1 MPRRKNDSPF
11 PGSNTLLV
19 LAMLEDADKYGYQ
32 IIRELECRSD
42 QTFSMNEGTLYPIL
56 HSLEERGEVRSYERE
71 STAGRLRRYYQ
82 LTRQGV
88 KTLARCRRE
97 WEKFCKSF
105 GKVVGGE
112 ACVTKGAHQPVSG
125 PRMRPSSLAAVP
137 RTGAARADRPS
148 TDAHGISAKR
158 PRLQRSG
165 GGRAGGA
172 HARRSGRAR
181 A

>member
-42 QTFSMNEGTLYPIL
+42 QTFSMNEGILYPIL

-112 ACVTKGAHQPVSG
+112 ACVTK
-125 PRMRPSSLAAVP
+125 
-137 RTGAARADRPS
+137 
-148 TDAHGISAKR
+148 
-158 PRLQRSG
+158 
-165 GGRAGGA
+165 
-172 HARRSGRAR
+172 
-181 A
+181 